1 MIACVQTFPP
11 PSRFFLR
18 GGDVCTQAIIIIII
32 IIFFFFFFLRF
43 FLSSLSHFWNRC
55 ILTDWDTFYIA
66 LSPQLG
72 EARHL
77 RPRKGR
83 ILTWARNDKIGE
95 RKERWPLYDLT
106 THFLLPSLYRFRL
119 FFTINHL
126 RRKDLLSTECLKC
139 IQQLLSPTFVF
150 QQN

>member
-1 MIACVQTFPP
+1 MIMMMIACVQTFPP

-18 GGDVCTQAIIIIII
+18 EGGRLYTGYYHHNYLLLPWATS
-32 IIFFFFFFLRF
+32 
-43 FLSSLSHFWNRC
+43 SSLSHFWNRC

-106 THFLLPSLYRFRL
+106 THFLLPSLYRVRL